1 MYYHNL
7 RAELV
12 RAELTQKDIAE
23 AIGVSKS
30 TLTSKITGKTDFK
43 RSEMVTISKMLSSP
57 QRPSLSIDYLFEK

>member
-43 RSEMVTISKMLSSP
+43 RSEMVVICKMLSSP
-57 QRPSLSIDYLFEK
+57 KRPSMSIDYLFEK